1 MAINKKKN
9 LGIEIYKKA
18 KKIIPSGTMLYSKK
32 AELHSPDY
40 WPAYYEKSKG
50 CYVWGIDNK
59 KYIDMMFAVGTNT
72 LGYCNQK
79 IDKKIISTIKK
90 GNMTSLNND
99 DEVKLAKTL
108 INIHPWSEQ
117 ARFFRGGGEA
127 NSAAIRVARAS
138 TNKKNI
144 AFCGYHGWHDWY
156 LSSNHNNRKNL
167 DNHLMT
173 NLKSYGVPIELKN
186 SCYPFLYNDFE
197 NLKKIVKEKKIGIII
212 MEVRRNL
219 EPKENFLQKVR
230 SLCNKNKIILIFD
243 ECTSG
248 FRENLGGLHLTY
260 KINPDLAMFGKAIGN
275 GYAINAIIGKKKYM
289 KNFEKTFVSSTFW
302 TERIGSVAALSTID
316 YMKRNKTHL
325 YLRKQGKKIKSEW
338 MKIAKETNVDIEISS
353 LDTIPIFTFKNL
365 NNLKKTY
372 FTQEMLKK
380 GFIASNII
388 YVSICHNDQILKKYF
403 KNLKIVF
410 KKISNLKKKQLI
422 KQLNGRECFS
432 PFTRLN

>member
-9 LGIEIYKKA
+9 LGIELYKKA
-18 KKIIPSGTMLYSKK
+18 KRIIPSGTMLYSKK
-32 AELHSPDY
+32 AELHSPDH
-40 WPAYYEKSKG
+40 WPSYYKKSRG
-50 CYVWGIDNK
+50 CYIWGLDNK
-59 KYIDMMFAVGTNT
+59 RYVDMMFAVGTNT

-79 IDKKIISTIKK
+79 VDKEIISTIKK

-99 DEVKLAKTL
+99 DEVKLANVLIKT
-108 INIHPWSEQ
+108 HPWSEQ
-117 ARFFRGGGEA
+117 VRFFRGGGEA

-156 LSSNHNNRKNL
+156 LSSNLNNKKNL
-167 DNHLMT
+167 DKHLMT
-173 NLKSYGVPIELKN
+173 NLKSYGVPTELKN
-186 SCYPFLYNDFE
+186 SCYPFLYNDFK

-212 MEVRRNL
+212 MEVRRNI
-219 EPKENFLQKVR
+219 EPEENFLQKVR
-230 SLCNKNKIILIFD
+230 SLCNKKNIILIFD

-260 KINPDLAMFGKAIGN
+260 KVYPDLAMFGKAIGN

-302 TERIGSVAALSTID
+302 TERIGSTAALSTIN
-316 YMKRNKTHL
+316 YMKKNKTYL

-338 MKIAKETNVDIEISS
+338 KKIAKETNVEIEISS
-353 LDTIPIFTFKNL
+353 LDTIPIFNFKNL

-372 FTQEMLKK
+372 LTQEMLKK
-380 GFIASNII
+380 GFIASNIV
-388 YVSICHNDQILKKYF
+388 YVSICHNDKILEKYF
-403 KNLKIVF
+403 QNLKLIF
-410 KKISNLKKKQLI
+410 KKISSLNKKDLSN
-422 KQLNGRECFS
+422 QLNGRECFS
-432 PFTRLN
+432 PFSRLN

>member
-1 MAINKKKN
+1 MVINKKRN
-9 LGIEIYKKA
+9 LGIELYKKA

-32 AELHSPDY
+32 AELHSPDH
-40 WPAYYEKSKG
+40 WPTYYKKSKG
-50 CYVWGIDNK
+50 CYVWGLDKK

-79 IDKKIISTIKK
+79 IDKEIISTIKK

-99 DEVKLAKTL
+99 DEVKLANVL
-108 INIHPWSEQ
+108 IKIHPWSEQ
-117 ARFFRGGGEA
+117 VKFFRGGGEA

-156 LSSNHNNRKNL
+156 LSSNHNNKKNL
-167 DNHLMT
+167 DKHLMT
-173 NLKSYGVPIELKN
+173 NLKSYGVPLELKN
-186 SCYPFLYNDFE
+186 SCFPFLYNDFK

-219 EPKENFLQKVR
+219 EPEENFLQKVR
-230 SLCNKNKIILIFD
+230 LLCNQKNIILIFD

-248 FRENLGGLHLTY
+248 FRENLGGLHLSY
-260 KINPDLAMFGKAIGN
+260 KVYPDLAMFGKAIGN

-302 TERIGSVAALSTID
+302 TERIGSAAALSTINF
-316 YMKRNKTHL
+316 MKKNKTYL
-325 YLRKQGKKIKSEW
+325 YLKKQGKKIKSEW
-338 MKIAKETNVDIEISS
+338 KKIARETGVDIEISS

-365 NNLKKTY
+365 NNLRKTY
-372 FTQEMLKK
+372 LTQEMLKK
-380 GFIASNII
+380 GFIASNIV
-388 YVSICHNDQILKKYF
+388 YVSICHNDKILKRYF
-403 KNLKIVF
+403 QNLKLVF
-410 KKISNLKKKQLI
+410 KKISNLKKKKLSN
-422 KQLNGRECFS
+422 QLNGRECFS
-432 PFTRLN
+432 PFARLN